1 VSRKLALGEFALIA
15 RYFAPLAK
23 DDPNTFGLTDDA
35 AVVPARPGCD
45 LVATQDAIIA
55 GVHFLPGDPP
65 DTIAKKLLRV
75 NLSDLA
81 AKGAEPHGYLMACAF
96 PEDITEDWLS
106 AFARGLGEDQA
117 RYGIHLL
124 GGDTDRT
131 PGPLMLSVTALGF
144 VPAGGMIRRAGA
156 RPGDSIFVSGAIGDA
171 ALGLDVIRG
180 RRKVSPEAAAAF
192 VTRYRLPEPRVAL
205 GQRLRGLAHA
215 AIDVSDGLVADLGHI
230 AECSGVRAV
239 LDLRLLPLSEPAASL
254 VRKEPELVRSLATG
268 GDDYEL
274 LICAPAQSQAALHA
288 AASET
293 GVRLTSIG
301 RIDTGRGVSVLGLD
315 GKPLKLE
322 QTGFRHF

>member
-1 VSRKLALGEFALIA
+1 VSRKLALDEFTLIA

-23 DDPNTFGLTDDA
+23 DDPNAFGLTDDA

-45 LVATQDAIIA
+45 LVVTQDAIIA

-65 DTIAKKLLRV
+65 DAIAKKLLRV

-81 AKGAEPHGYLMACAF
+81 AKGAEPYGYLMATAF

-131 PGPLMLSVTALGF
+131 PGPLTLSVTALGF
-144 VPAGGMIRRAGA
+144 VPAGGLIRRAGA
-156 RPGDSIFVSGAIGDA
+156 RPGDGIFVSGAIGDA

-180 RRKVSPEAAAAF
+180 RRKVSPEAAAIF

-215 AIDVSDGLVADLGHI
+215 AIDISDGLVADLSHV
-230 AECSGVRAV
+230 AVCSGVRAV
-239 LDLRLLPLSEPAASL
+239 LNLRLMPLSEPALAL
-254 VRKEPELVRSLATG
+254 ARGEPELVRALATG

-274 LICAPAQSQAALHA
+274 LICAPIQSAPALQAVAR
-288 AASET
+288 ET
-293 GVRLTSIG
+293 GVRLTSVGQIEAG
-301 RIDTGRGVSVLGLD
+301 QGVSVLGLD
-315 GKPLKLE
+315 GNPLRLE